1 MKDELS
7 KNNFKQ
13 NINDKKI
20 EKLNN
25 SILFVNKLFKEIK
38 IIVEN

>member
-7 KNNFKQ
+7 KNKFKQ
-13 NINDKKI
+13 SINDKKI

-25 SILFVNKLFKEIK
+25 SILFVNKLFREIK

>member
-7 KNNFKQ
+7 KNKFIQ
-13 NINDKKI
+13 SINDKKI

-25 SILFVNKLFKEIK
+25 SILFVNKLFREIK